1 MSKELIANPKDLL
14 EEFISIKNELKD
26 VNKKLEKSESF
37 KSHFISNITNE
48 IINPFTSILGISQSI
63 MKLNEKNIGQIHSM
77 ANLIYNESFD
87 LDFQLQN
94 IFEAAKIEA
103 GETDIEVNRVNIQ
116 ELIADEI
123 ERFRLKAEKKGLYF
137 STDFQNQERQV
148 FTTDFNKLKLIIAN
162 LISNAIK
169 FSNEKNKILID
180 FKILKNQFKFSIS
193 TVGAEINKHDIN
205 KIFDRFSK
213 LNESINSVNQGYGL
227 GLSIVSYYIEQ
238 LNGSINI
245 NSSNGMN
252 TFSFEI
258 MEFERNEN
266 GFQITDTDFFNEE
279 SELF

>member
-1 MSKELIANPKDLL
+1 
-14 EEFISIKNELKD
+14 
-26 VNKKLEKSESF
+26 
-37 KSHFISNITNE
+37 
-48 IINPFTSILGISQSI
+48 
-63 MKLNEKNIGQIHSM
+63 M

-123 ERFRLKAEKKGLYF
+123 ERFRLKAEKKELYF
-137 STDFQNQERQV
+137 STDFQNQEMQV
-148 FTTDFNKLKLIIAN
+148 FATDFYKLKLIIAN

-169 FSNEKNKILID
+169 FSNEKNKILMD
-180 FKILKNQFKFSIS
+180 FKIIKNQFKFSIS
-193 TVGAEINKHDIN
+193 NEGAEINKLDN
-205 KIFDRFSK
+205 KKIFDRFSK
-213 LNESINSVNQGYGL
+213 LNDSINSINQGYGL